1 MIACELPADQ
11 LETVLTEKGGS
22 PDKELAVGMAVDPR
36 SGVAFLAMAS
46 GHTAV
51 VALSAFRPSGWAAPD
66 FASPELDDYGHTI
79 RFGEYEASTDFALG
93 QAATVL
99 KPASEWCE
107 GACCD
112 RAGEHNG
119 FGSDGPLLFVCPRH
133 CPCHD

>member
-1 MIACELPADQ
+1 VIACELPADQ
-11 LETVLTEKGGS
+11 LETVLTEKWGT
-22 PDKELAVGMAVDPR
+22 PDEKLAVGMAVDPR
-36 SGVAFLAMAS
+36 GGTAFLAMAS

-51 VALSAFRPSGWAAPD
+51 VALSAFRPSGAAAPD

-99 KPASEWCE
+99 KPPSEWCE

-112 RAGEHNG
+112 RAGEYNG
-119 FGSDGPLLFVCPRH
+119 FGGGGPLLFVCPRH